1 MYNIYMDTI
10 ILAFLLAAVFIMT
23 MLFLAFT
30 IIGWALEKSEK
41 DNLEKESINNSKR

>member
-1 MYNIYMDTI
+1 MYNVFMSAI

-30 IIGWALEKSEK
+30 IIGWALEE
-41 DNLEKESINNSKR
+41 NEKENLKKERENEKL

>member
-30 IIGWALEKSEK
+30 IIGWALEE
-41 DNLEKESINNSKR
+41 NEKENLKKKKENEKL